1 MNLTKKN
8 LIEETRKTLGVI
20 VSILSLLIIGCSD
33 NRIGINYD
41 ELFFDIDVRLPLD
54 ENGYYHLQMDT
65 LGWQTLHRISG
76 SVYTHDGPVDVVRFN
91 WYSSHYWYIGDT
103 LGYIVEYGLTDDLE
117 YVSYDTTYITWFDG
131 SEVPTTNC
139 CSYSNSDGEVNNMI
153 APVQSMIG
161 DTITISYTYRDYS
174 NSLNEGNVNIVLD

>member
-1 MNLTKKN
+1 VTTNVIMGLLRN
-8 LIEETRKTLGVI
+8 VI
-20 VSILSLLIIGCSD
+20 VGSFLIIVGCD
-33 NRIGINYD
+33 TRVGPDYD

-54 ENGYYHLQMDT
+54 VNGYHHLEMSRES
-65 LGWQTLHRISG
+65 WQTLHRISG
-76 SVYTHDGPVDVVRFN
+76 SVYTDEVPAELVRFN

-103 LGYIVEYGLTDDLE
+103 LGYIVSFGLTDDLE
-117 YVSYDTTYITWFDG
+117 YVSYDTNYVTWFDG

-161 DTITISYTYRDYS
+161 DTITIGYRWSDYY
-174 NSLNEGNVNIVLD
+174 NNLNEGTIEIVLD